1 MVRRRK
7 RGKTPI
13 IAILIIIGCA
23 IVLVIA
29 LVNIFSLQGEYKHT
43 AEVNQKA
50 VEAITEP
57 AKKEDGKEEFKYN
70 HEAALIVNPDAKGM
84 YRNDATETLL
94 PVVQRLNDD
103 DYYLTHFA
111 TYTNTQSRDNSDDDE
126 LLSAFGAQ
134 SEKQPTNSLS
144 NMRIQPQRIEVPRS
158 AAQPQAQNQQQNA
171 PMSLADRIAAL
182 RGAISVPNEYKRK

>member
-1 MVRRRK
+1 MDDK
-7 RGKTPI
+7 ELFNT
-13 IAILIIIGCA
+13 L
-23 IVLVIA
+23 
-29 LVNIFSLQGEYKHT
+29 NE
-43 AEVNQKA
+43 QKIPLDVA
-50 VEAITEP
+50 VEQKLAYLQSDNVFSP
-57 AKKEDGKEEFKYN
+57 
-70 HEAALIVNPDAKGM
+70 
-84 YRNDATETLL
+84 
-94 PVVQRLNDD
+94 DD